1 MDLGSAVWL
10 FSASVNSCK
19 WRARASLLHS
29 ITAYAVF
36 RVVFHFFAT
45 APLSLLLSL
54 SLSLSLSFSLFLNL
68 SYFLSIR
75 QVTLYSRRREGRGA
89 GDKATSIPGRIKKQC
104 SKVSL
109 QATVMRSDEMNGTD
123 CKVAITGFN
132 CSTLCVAL
140 FSFSL
145 SPCSSFPCH

>member
-1 MDLGSAVWL
+1 M
-10 FSASVNSCK
+10 
-19 WRARASLLHS
+19 
-29 ITAYAVF
+29 AVF
-36 RVVFHFFAT
+36 RFREQLQVESTCLFAT
-45 APLSLLLSL
+45 LDNSLCRVKSRISFLCYCSAFSLTLPLSL
-54 SLSLSLSFSLFLNL
+54 SLSLFLNL